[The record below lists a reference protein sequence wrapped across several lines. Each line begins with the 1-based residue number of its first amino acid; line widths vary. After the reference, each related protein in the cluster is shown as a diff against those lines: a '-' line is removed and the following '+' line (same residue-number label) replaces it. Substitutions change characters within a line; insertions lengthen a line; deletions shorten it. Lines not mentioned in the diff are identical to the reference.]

1 MGSGMTKHTF
11 LHVKHSTHQKLL
23 GFLLLLVVFFCLL
36 VVVLFVFIMSHSRV
50 MGCIMHVFAKALLS
64 NKY

>member
-1 MGSGMTKHTF
+1 MCETF
-11 LHVKHSTHQKLL
+11 HSSKVV
-23 GFLLLLVVFFCLL
+23 GFFIVVGGVFLF
-36 VVVLFVFIMSHSRV
+36 VFVLFVFIMSHSRV